1 MTKADKLLVQDIHNI
16 LENGYKDVNPRP
28 RYEDGTPAYTIS
40 VNHVMRKYDLSKG
53 EFPICTLRRQA
64 WKTGVREIF
73 TIYQHP
79 TNVLSEMRDLGVT
92 WWDPWDIG
100 DGTIGQRYGATVKRY
115 DLIHKL
121 IEDIQKDPSAGDQ
134 GTRALRIPDH
144 VECAREVSG
153 HEHDPAQ
160 RRYADRFRRR
170 RHQ

>member
-1 MTKADKLLVQDIHNI
+1 MTKADEFLVQDIHNI
-16 LENGYKDVNPRP
+16 LDNGYKDVNPRP

-40 VNHVMRKYDLSKG
+40 VNHVMRKYNLSKG
-53 EFPICTLRRQA
+53 EFPVCTLRRQA
-64 WKTGVREIF
+64 WKTGIREIF

-121 IEDIQKDPSAGDQ
+121 IEDIQKTLTEGARSSLSGRRPTSRKRPGLRRAHSSPCGMSAGSIW
-134 GTRALRIPDH
+134 T
-144 VECAREVSG
+144 
-153 HEHDPAQ
+153 
-160 RRYADRFRRR
+160 
-170 RHQ
+170 